1 MNDKLAKQTILAVD
15 DAPENIDVLRGILAD
30 DYKVKVATNG
40 EKALKIAFSDTPPDL
55 VLLDIMMPEMD
66 GYEVCR
72 QLKADPRTKKIPVIF
87 VTARG
92 EIEDEAHGFEL
103 GAVDYITKPVSP
115 PIVHARVEAQLALY
129 DQNRVLEKKVN
140 ERTAEIRALNVE
152 IEDTQKEVVFTMGA
166 IGETR
171 SKETGNHVKR
181 VAEYSRIFALH
192 YGLPEDEANL
202 IKMASPMH
210 DIGKVGI
217 PDSVLNKPG
226 KLTPDE
232 FEHMK
237 KHAELGYEMLRHSTR
252 PILKAAATLA
262 YEHHEKWNG
271 KGYPQG
277 LAGEDIHLYGR
288 ITAIADVFDALGSDR
303 CYKKAWEDEKI
314 FALLKEERAEHF
326 DPKLV
331 DIFFEHLEAFLGVR
345 AEYRDAE

>member
-1 MNDKLAKQTILAVD
+1 MSNLAEKQTILVVD
-15 DAPENIDVLRGILAD
+15 DAPENIDVLNGILSD
-30 DYKVKVATNG
+30 TYKIKAATNG
-40 EKALKIAFSDTPPDL
+40 EKALKIAFSDSMPDL
-55 VLLDIMMPEMD
+55 ILLDIMMPGMD

-72 QLKADPRTKKIPVIF
+72 RLKEDSRTEHVPVIF
-87 VTARG
+87 VTAMG
-92 EIEDEAHGFEL
+92 EVENEKHGFEL

-115 PIVHARVEAQLALY
+115 PIVKARVHAQLMLY
-129 DQNRVLEKKVN
+129 DMNRVLEQKVI
-140 ERTAEIRALNVE
+140 ERTAEICALNVE

-181 VAEYSRIFALH
+181 VAEYSRIFAVH

-217 PDSVLNKPG
+217 PDSILNKPARF
-226 KLTPDE
+226 TPEE
-232 FEHMK
+232 FEQMK
-237 KHAELGYEMLRHSTR
+237 KHAELGYEMLKHSTR

-277 LAGEDIHLYGR
+277 LVGEDTHLYGR

-314 FALLKEERAEHF
+314 FALFKEERGEHF

-331 DIFFEHLEAFLGVR
+331 DIFFEHLDEFLEVR
-345 AEYRDAE
+345 SKYRDAE